1 MTKTHPANEW
11 VPSACTLPT
20 VEQPLRLAEFDALF
34 RSGVSRATRIRRTH
48 LELVIS
54 PESEAVARD
63 LAGRETSC
71 CSFFQFGFEPATEGE
86 LVMAIGVPDEHV
98 DVLDA
103 LQARVVPTAGIGN
116 DDA

>member
-1 MTKTHPANEW
+1 MTKTSSANGW

-20 VEQPLRLAEFDALF
+20 VEQPLRVAEFDTLF
-34 RSGVSRATRIRRTH
+34 RTGVHEATRTRRTH

-54 PESEAVARD
+54 PESEASARD

-71 CSFFQFGFEPATEGE
+71 CSFFEFAFEPAEGA
-86 LVMAIGVPDEHV
+86 LVMAIGVPEEHV

-103 LQARVVPTAGIGN
+103 LQARIASTAGIDNG
-116 DDA
+116 DA